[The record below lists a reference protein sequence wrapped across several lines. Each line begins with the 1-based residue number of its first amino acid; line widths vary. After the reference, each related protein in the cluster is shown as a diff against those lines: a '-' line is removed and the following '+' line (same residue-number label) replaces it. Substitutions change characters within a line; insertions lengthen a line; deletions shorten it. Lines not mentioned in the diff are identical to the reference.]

1 MKLFIISDTHG
12 KVNKALKVIDK
23 SPDID
28 MIIHLGDMDKDAI
41 EISAHTDKDVI
52 SVRGNNESYSC
63 KIPEYRILETEYGK
77 ILLTH
82 GHRDQVDIDLQRLTY
97 RALESGCKAVFYGH
111 THIPMYAEIDGIH
124 ILNPGSLSLPHNSK
138 SGSYAI
144 VNISKDEFSA
154 TIFYLD

>member
-1 MKLFIISDTHG
+1 MKLFVISDTHG
-12 KVNKALKVIDK
+12 KVGKALEIINK
-23 SPDID
+23 SSDID

-63 KIPEYRILETEYGK
+63 KTPEYRMLETEYGK

-82 GHRDQVDIDLQRLTY
+82 GHRDQVDIDLQKLIY
-97 RALESGCKAVFYGH
+97 RAEESDCKAVFFGH
-111 THIPMYAEIDGIH
+111 THIPMYEEIDGIH
-124 ILNPGSLSLPHNSK
+124 ILNPGSLSLPQNSQT
-138 SGSYAI
+138 GSYAI

-154 TIFYLD
+154 SIFYL